1 MMHTTE
7 EKALIE
13 AVRSVADT
21 GVIMTPPIGKA
32 LLAYEESLT
41 TPPSVLPPA
50 PEGKRWVRVEY
61 PDGWGDAKDGDC
73 IVNAPDPGFF
83 VFSGGGSEYCR
94 GLAQALRHGWRLV
107 DDPEADS
114 LEKIADEIELH
125 LSCHVPREWAGRIRA
140 LIGEGQ
146 K

>member
-1 MMHTTE
+1 MMPE
-7 EKALIE
+7 LQALIE
-13 AVRSVADT
+13 AVRSVANT
-21 GVIMTPPIGKA
+21 GVIMAPPIGEA

-41 TPPSVLPPA
+41 TPPSCLPPA
-50 PEGKRWVRVEY
+50 PKGKRWVRVEY
-61 PDGWGDAKDGDC
+61 PGGWPDVRNGDR
-73 IVNAPDPGFF
+73 IVFF
-83 VFSGGGSEYCR
+83 TQGHARVLPAISAGPYEK
-94 GLAQALRHGWRLV
+94 GLADGTGHGWRLV